1 MTAHPMPDLP
11 LISIVTPSYNQASFL
26 EQTICSVLDQGYP
39 RLEYI
44 IIDGGSTDGS
54 VEIIR
59 RYADRLACWIS
70 EPDRGQADAIN
81 KGFARAAGD
90 IFAWLNSDDVL
101 LPGALSTVGE
111 IFACYPHI
119 AWITG
124 LPANID
130 SAGRPVGMRQPK
142 MGHFRWFIRKSWYH
156 GRALGFIRQES
167 TFWRRALWEHTG
179 GYVITTRHYGMDF
192 ELWQRFAAHA
202 SLVTVAAPLAAFRRH
217 PEQKTNAI
225 EPYYTE
231 IGVRL
236 PHYTRLVALPIRAL
250 LALISWP
257 LAPRAVYNHAEQAWR
272 FRPGP
277 FFQPGISA

>member
-1 MTAHPMPDLP
+1 MTAHPMPDRP
-11 LISIVTPSYNQASFL
+11 LISIVTPSYNQAPFL
-26 EQTICSVLDQGYP
+26 EQTIRSVLDQDYP
-39 RLEYI
+39 YLEYI

-59 RYADRLACWIS
+59 KYADRLAYWVS
-70 EPDRGQADAIN
+70 EPDKGQADAIN
-81 KGFARAAGD
+81 KGFARATGVVY
-90 IFAWLNSDDVL
+90 AWLNSDDVL

-111 IFACYPHI
+111 IFARYPHI

-130 SAGRPVGMRQPK
+130 PTGRPVGMRQPK
-142 MGHFRWFIRKSWYH
+142 MGRFRWFIRKGWYH

-167 TFWRRALWEHTG
+167 TFWRRALWERAG
-179 GYVITTRHYGMDF
+179 SYVITTRHYGMDF
-192 ELWQRFAAHA
+192 DLWQRFATHA
-202 SLVTVAAPLAAFRRH
+202 SLVTVATPLAAFRRH

-225 EPYYTE
+225 EPYYAE

-236 PHYTRLVALPIRAL
+236 PQGTRLIALPIRVL

-257 LAPRAVYNHAEQAWR
+257 LAPRTVYNRAEGAWH
-272 FRPGP
+272 FKPGP
-277 FFQPGISA
+277 FFQPGIST